1 MKDIPTFQSHLKHLT
16 ISLLVLAVLFSGSCK
31 SDEDPNI
38 IFILVDDLGWK
49 DLGCYGSEFY
59 DTPNLDKLAARSVRF
74 TNAYAAS
81 PVCSPTRAAL
91 MTGKHPAR
99 VNITDWIPGMSISRA
114 RDPKL
119 IPPEDIHNLPLEE
132 FTIAEAVRER

>member
-1 MKDIPTFQSHLKHLT
+1 MKAKTLYKVYIKHLT
-16 ISLLVLAVLFSGSCK
+16 ISLLVLMTLFLGSCK
-31 SDEDPNI
+31 QAENPNI
-38 IFILVDDLGWK
+38 VFILVDDLGWK

-99 VNITDWIPGMSISRA
+99 VNITDWIPGMSHGPATRS
-114 RDPKL
+114 
-119 IPPEDIHNLPLEE
+119 
-132 FTIAEAVRER
+132 